1 VVLVHGFAHNYLS
14 ISLWLP
20 IKMTFTV
27 YLEPSGHHF
36 DIEPDETILDAAL
49 RHGHA
54 FPYGCRSGCGA
65 CLGQLLEGKLDY
77 GMDRPAPPGAKD
89 LPRGTTFFCQAHA
102 ASDLIIEVKEI
113 AAVENLTVKTLPV
126 LVQTKEQL
134 ADDVM
139 RLYLKLPQDEH
150 LRFLAGQYI
159 DILMKDGRRR
169 SFSIANMPLN
179 DHLLE
184 LHIRHVE
191 GGDFTGYIF
200 DQLREKDVLRIEGP
214 HGNFFLRENSTRPLL
229 FVAGGTGFAP
239 VKSILEHAFVEEM
252 SQSMRLYWGVR
263 GEGDLYLDALPR
275 QWTQEHPDF
284 RYVPVLSEAP
294 SQWQG
299 LQGYVHEAVIADLA
313 ARGEDFSAFDVY
325 VCGPPAMVRAAFM
338 AFRERGLDE
347 AHFYSDAFEFQAPKA
362 GT

>member
-1 VVLVHGFAHNYLS
+1 MTVPKYLFVL
-14 ISLWLP
+14 LWLTLT
-20 IKMTFTV
+20 MTFTV

-36 DIEPDETILDAAL
+36 DIDPDETILDAAL

-54 FPYGCRSGCGA
+54 FPYGCRSGICGA
-65 CLGQLLEGKLDY
+65 CQGRLLEGELNY
-77 GMDRPAPPGAKD
+77 ATDRPPPPGARD
-89 LPRGTTFFCQAHA
+89 MPRGTTFFCQARA

-113 AAVENLTVKTLPV
+113 TAVENLTVKSLPV

-169 SFSIANMPLN
+169 SFSIANMPRN

-200 DQLREKDVLRIEGP
+200 EQLREKDVLRIEGP

-263 GEGDLYLDALPR
+263 GEADLYLDALPR
-275 QWTQEHPDF
+275 QWAQQHPDF
-284 RYVPVLSEAP
+284 RYLPVLSEAP
-294 SQWQG
+294 PHWQG
-299 LQGYVHEAVIADLA
+299 STGYVHEAVIADLA
-313 ARGEDFSAFDVY
+313 ARNEDFSAFDVY
-325 VCGPPAMVRAAFM
+325 VCGPPAMVRAAFA
-338 AFRERGLDE
+338 AFREHGLDE
-347 AHFYSDAFEFQAPKA
+347 ARFYSDAFEFQAPKT
-362 GT
+362 GG